1 MSELPLTDFEEALG
15 PFCVADARIGDLLV
29 DAGIV
34 SREDV
39 ERAASVAASTHRRLG
54 EVLVDRHRLPER
66 DVFRQLARQRG
77 MEFSDQEGL
86 RSIADPSLARA
97 VARKFLEHHFVLPI
111 AKRAGTLV
119 VATCNPEV
127 DVPELSQAL
136 DADDVE
142 YHLVTPTDY
151 RRLLMAIDLGLT
163 GLSGSATQGA
173 DDVPDLL
180 APPGLMETQYT
191 SVFDA
196 LLLEAIAERASD
208 IHVERYGD
216 RCRVRIRIDG
226 DLFEAPRFNL
236 RPYQYVGLINV
247 IKIKANL
254 DIAEHRVPQGGRF
267 SAAAGGKSFDLRVQ
281 TQPSLHGE
289 HVVIRLLPKKVDLI
303 DIDQLGLP
311 PEIAKTYRR
320 LLDSPSGLIL
330 VVGPTGSGKST
341 TLYAGISAL
350 AKDTTRKVITVED
363 PIESSIENI
372 QQTQVRPDLGF
383 GFANAVRAFVREDPD
398 VILVGEIRDS
408 ETAQEA
414 LRASQT
420 GHVVLSTL
428 HCNDTVDAVQRML
441 DLGMHEN
448 SIAGELLA
456 VFAQRLARRNC
467 PSCRRLVKPDP
478 GLLSEVFP
486 NGAPADFRCFAGAG
500 CSHCNGHG
508 AYGRIA
514 VVEYLPAS
522 PVLRK
527 AISRRMPLDELRE
540 LARKA
545 NLVPMRQH
553 ALSLVHE
560 GTIAL
565 DELPAMF
572 SQEQLAGT

>member
-1 MSELPLTDFEEALG
+1 M
-15 PFCVADARIGDLLV
+15 
-29 DAGIV
+29 
-34 SREDV
+34 
-39 ERAASVAASTHRRLG
+39 
-54 EVLVDRHRLPER
+54 
-66 DVFRQLARQRG
+66 
-77 MEFSDQEGL
+77 
-86 RSIADPSLARA
+86 
-97 VARKFLEHHFVLPI
+97 
-111 AKRAGTLV
+111 
-119 VATCNPEV
+119 
-127 DVPELSQAL
+127 
-136 DADDVE
+136 
-142 YHLVTPTDY
+142 
-151 RRLLMAIDLGLT
+151 
-163 GLSGSATQGA
+163 
-173 DDVPDLL
+173 
-180 APPGLMETQYT
+180 
-191 SVFDA
+191 
-196 LLLEAIAERASD
+196 
-208 IHVERYGD
+208 
-216 RCRVRIRIDG
+216 
-226 DLFEAPRFNL
+226 
-236 RPYQYVGLINV
+236 
-247 IKIKANL
+247 
-254 DIAEHRVPQGGRF
+254 
-267 SAAAGGKSFDLRVQ
+267 
-281 TQPSLHGE
+281 
-289 HVVIRLLPKKVDLI
+289 
-303 DIDQLGLP
+303 
-311 PEIAKTYRR
+311 
-320 LLDSPSGLIL
+320 
-330 VVGPTGSGKST
+330 
-341 TLYAGISAL
+341 
-350 AKDTTRKVITVED
+350 
-363 PIESSIENI
+363 
-372 QQTQVRPDLGF
+372 
-383 GFANAVRAFVREDPD
+383 RAFVREDPD